1 MSFEKFAFQPFIYQ
15 ALAEKNFK
23 TPTEVQ
29 SKLIPLIQQGRS
41 VVGQSQ
47 TGSGKTLTFLLP

>member
-1 MSFEKFAFQPFIYQ
+1 MSFENFAFQPFIYQ
-15 ALAEKNFK
+15 ALVEKNFK

-47 TGSGKTLTFLLP
+47 TGSGKTLTF